1 MTTTLAPATL
11 VADLAVSQPEVS
23 MMIGIG
29 LVKESEAVYFQYQ
42 GEDKKPVALTLPS
55 GKALTR
61 LPDVTLT
68 GIDIAEEVGEFKS
81 TKLNVYIQASG
92 HHLMLTS
99 GLKTI
104 WSQCLLSGLMAVY
117 AEYALSAP
125 MTIDSWKGTSKM
137 RPCFAAVRQNNQKL
151 SDAHMY
157 EELKEAR
164 SDRDDKRVEAILRDA
179 VEVIRAALNI
189 EYTSVSVEEDATAS
203 DSADSDSNE
212 QDF

>member
-11 VADLAVSQPEVS
+11 IADLAVSQPEVS

-61 LPDVTLT
+61 LPNVTLT
-68 GIDIAEEVGEFKS
+68 GIDIAEDIGEFKS
-81 TKLNVYIQASG
+81 TKLNLYIDASG
-92 HHLMLTS
+92 HSLMLTS
-99 GLKTI
+99 GLTTI

-117 AEYALSAP
+117 GEYSLNAP

-137 RPCFAAVRQNNQKL
+137 RPCFAAIRQGNQKM

-157 EELKEAR
+157 EQLKEAR
-164 SDRDDKRVEAILRDA
+164 SDRDHKRVETIIRDA
-179 VEVIRAALNI
+179 VEVLQAALNI
-189 EYTSVSVEEDATAS
+189 EYTSVAVDGNSKAS
-203 DSADSDSNE
+203 DDSETDTV
-212 QDF
+212 DF